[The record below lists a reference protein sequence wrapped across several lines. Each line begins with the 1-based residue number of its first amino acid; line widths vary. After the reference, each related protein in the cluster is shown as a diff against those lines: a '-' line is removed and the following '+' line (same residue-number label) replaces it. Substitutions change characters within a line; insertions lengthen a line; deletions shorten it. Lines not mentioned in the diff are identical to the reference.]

1 MPPGGRRGKVEPL
14 RLVRPLRRRA
24 ARCPARQHFG
34 AAPAVHP
41 FRCYPVGHPGAG
53 HAGPAGTV
61 AGGQRHGAPRPARRA
76 AAFRRVPALN
86 VGASNRATRLALF
99 DPYALHVLPQLKQL
113 NGRQVGADELDKARR
128 SFDCM
133 EDTLRKHA
141 SGAEEGA
148 TAGGHSDGAFA
159 PAKADRFSK
168 AAEDM
173 LTSARL
179 QACKTELLNSEW
191 SAIIRSARSP
201 RAPRRGPPCRPPPR
215 ASGPPRR
222 P

>member
-1 MPPGGRRGKVEPL
+1 MSLYGSFAL
-14 RLVRPLRRRA
+14 S
-24 ARCPARQHFG
+24 
-34 AAPAVHP
+34 
-41 FRCYPVGHPGAG
+41 GAG
-53 HAGPAGTV
+53 QLAAQHANTSELLLQFIPFDAIPWATLARGMPGLRELSLEDNAMEHLGQLVALRPFAGCL
-61 AGGQRHGAPRPARRA
+61 Q
-76 AAFRRVPALN
+76 ALN